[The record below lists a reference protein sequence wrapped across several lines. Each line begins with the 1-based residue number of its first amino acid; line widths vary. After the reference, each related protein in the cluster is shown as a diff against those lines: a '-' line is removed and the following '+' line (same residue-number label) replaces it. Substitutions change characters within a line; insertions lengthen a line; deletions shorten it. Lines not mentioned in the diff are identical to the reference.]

1 MIGIRGWGSL
11 LVVALATG
19 ACGGPQER
27 SDAGG
32 HEMEVAVFDSLLAD
46 LAGPQAEDLSD
57 GQRWRLMAS
66 TATGLPPTSY
76 RLADL
81 PEPEARGALL
91 QQVYCVQCHGISS
104 PKMHTSEEWPVLI
117 RRMIMRA
124 RTLRDRLGGT
134 RIEDQVDEM
143 LIAGLQSANIPT
155 AEEQDSLIAYFTR
168 HALPPAAPGEIDDS
182 PDAQLYVEYCSL
194 CHEVPSPYAHGPD
207 GAEALVYRM
216 GALMEMLGMD
226 PPDEAQKQRIVGYL
240 KNVGR

>member
-1 MIGIRGWGSL
+1 MIGTRAWGSA
-11 LVVALATG
+11 LVVTLATG
-19 ACGGPQER
+19 ACGGPQEGP
-27 SDAGG
+27 DTEGAA
-32 HEMEVAVFDSLLAD
+32 MEVAVFDSLLAD
-46 LAGPQAEDLSD
+46 LAGPQAEGLSD

-81 PEPEARGALL
+81 PDPESRGANL

-104 PKMHTSEEWPVLI
+104 PKMHTAEEWPVLI
-117 RRMIMRA
+117 RRMVMRA

-134 RIEDQVDEM
+134 RIEDEVDEM

-155 AEEQDSLIAYFTR
+155 AEEQDSLIAYFTT

-207 GAEALVYRM
+207 GAQALVYRM
-216 GALMEMLGMD
+216 SALMEMLGMD
-226 PPDEAQKQRIVGYL
+226 PPDQAQKQRIVEYL
-240 KNVGR
+240 QRVGQ